1 MSTYL
6 RHFFVAQGT
15 RDAPATTPAL
25 RHALRHA
32 DLDAAPDTAPGT
44 MQRRGAAG
52 EAGCSS
58 PAVVALSRPHGAHAR
73 PPRPPTEDIP
83 MSARWDNLLQPSRG
97 VCCGRV
103 VGPQRIAHHAPR
115 TLGESGCPLQS
126 FGGRVIPHIC
136 EGSLR

>member
-32 DLDAAPDTAPGT
+32 DLDALAPDTAPGT

-58 PAVVALSRPHGAHAR
+58 PAVALSRPHGAHAR

-83 MSARWDNLLQPSRG
+83 MSAR
-97 VCCGRV
+97 
-103 VGPQRIAHHAPR
+103 
-115 TLGESGCPLQS
+115 
-126 FGGRVIPHIC
+126 
-136 EGSLR
+136 